1 MGCCSLA
8 LIRQTLA
15 TAGPNLSSLG
25 DGMSLGFSAIILAQ
39 LGNANSTIHI
49 TTEQG
54 STIASIVTLPII
66 ISFAL
71 SSYLMNVYGR
81 RLTNLILCA
90 PFVLGWIIISLSTQV
105 WSIYVASIVTLP
117 IIISFALSS
126 YLMNV
131 YGRRFTNLI
140 LCISYLMNVYGR
152 RLTNLILCVP
162 FVLGWIII
170 SLSTQVWSIYV
181 GRFITGLGAIL
192 ASSSGIVYIAEV
204 TDPEYR
210 GFFLALRSL
219 AGCSGFFVT
228 HLLGT
233 FLHWKWAAAVC
244 ALVPL
249 VSLVFVYFTPESPP
263 WLASKGFT
271 VEAEQASQW
280 LRGGEADPQ
289 IKSELP
295 VPHTHKL
302 TIREWKK
309 NILLRSRNTY
319 QETIKLSTLD
329 LGVHQRAVIIDALS
343 GRNSNL
349 LKYAAGAR
357 PIMRCILSLY
367 SGLVLHMAKNMVVP
381 RECPRA
387 VTFYTV
393 DLMSQFSSDVNEYT
407 ATIAIDLVRLVMSTV
422 TCALVR
428 IIGRRKLALFSCF
441 GTSISLLGLGLV
453 LKLPREQV
461 SSFIPVI
468 LLVSHTIFVFT
479 GLYQLPWIM
488 IGELFPQVTREV
500 GNGITTFAAY
510 IMLFSC
516 VKIAPLVFNTLGIAD
531 GFRLYGCIVACG
543 FAFVYFFLPE
553 TKSKTLKEIEDSF
566 KMNSMPS
573 RPVDKIVG
581 TL

>member
-1 MGCCSLA
+1 M
-8 LIRQTLA
+8 
-15 TAGPNLSSLG
+15 
-25 DGMSLGFSAIILAQ
+25 FS
-39 LGNANSTIHI
+39 
-49 TTEQG
+49 
-54 STIASIVTLPII
+54 
-66 ISFAL
+66 
-71 SSYLMNVYGR
+71 
-81 RLTNLILCA
+81 
-90 PFVLGWIIISLSTQV
+90 FVS
-105 WSIYVASIVTLP
+105 ASIVTLP

-131 YGRRFTNLI
+131 YGRRF
-140 LCISYLMNVYGR
+140 
-152 RLTNLILCVP
+152 TNLILCVP

-204 TDPEYR
+204 TDPKYR

-249 VSLVFVYFTPESPP
+249 VSFVFVYFTPESPP

-309 NILLRSRNTY
+309 NILSPEFLKPLA
-319 QETIKLSTLD
+319 ILF
-329 LGVHQRAVIIDALS
+329 VFFFIQRFS
-343 GRNSNL
+343 GI
-349 LKYAAGAR
+349 G
-357 PIMRCILSLY
+357 
-367 SGLVLHMAKNMVVP
+367 
-381 RECPRA
+381 A

-488 IGELFPQVTREV
+488 IGEVRIY
-500 GNGITTFAAY
+500 GN
-510 IMLFSC
+510 FSSFY
-516 VKIAPLVFNTLGIAD
+516 FNT
-531 GFRLYGCIVACG
+531 F
-543 FAFVYFFLPE
+543 
-553 TKSKTLKEIEDSF
+553 
-566 KMNSMPS
+566 
-573 RPVDKIVG
+573 
-581 TL
+581 